1 MTLLLDQSLTHKLP
15 DTLVPQL
22 WRGRFTRSANWAQV
36 SGGRTLHDLRHS
48 AACNWLKRG
57 VPVNT
62 VQAWLGHADLETTAI
77 YTTYLG
83 MGIDLAAY
91 ERMNG

>member
-1 MTLLLDQSLTHKLP
+1 MPWLEAKDGEH
-15 DTLVPQL
+15 
-22 WRGRFTRSANWAQV
+22 FV
-36 SGGRTLHDLRHS
+36 SFVLQQEMGYVGQARWFRNS
-48 AACNWLKRG
+48 WQRG

-83 MGIDLAAY
+83 MGIDLGAY
-91 ERMNG
+91 EKMNNG